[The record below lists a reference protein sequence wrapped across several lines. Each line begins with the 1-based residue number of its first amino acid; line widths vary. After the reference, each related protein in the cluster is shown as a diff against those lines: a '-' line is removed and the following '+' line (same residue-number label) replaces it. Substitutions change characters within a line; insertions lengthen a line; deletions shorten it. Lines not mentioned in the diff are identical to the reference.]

1 MHLNKQKNVCF
12 LFFRNTSITDRL
24 IGVYVSHTPL
34 TRSNPYFEVECVEA
48 GTGKVALLIGA
59 MYDLLFSD
67 RHPMDSSSET
77 GGIVD
82 G

>member
-1 MHLNKQKNVCF
+1 M
-12 LFFRNTSITDRL
+12 
-24 IGVYVSHTPL
+24 YVSHTPL

-48 GTGKVALLIGA
+48 GTGKIAILIGA

-67 RHPMDSSSET
+67 RHPMDSPAET